1 MPIKNLITTAM
12 EGDAISFQNTFDEE
26 LKARIGKAL
35 TERIED
41 MQEVSKETLIS
52 YVKKAPDNAVKT
64 KFQAIAHQKRAI
76 DAGGDTRDMHF
87 DLSDKLHR
95 RYNNRMTGINKAVDK
110 IVKEAYNPLKPL
122 VRSIS
127 FNDFQDANGAED
139 YAKVKKIKWPYGIE
153 VKYDDKNLS
162 VTFKTAKMKTV
173 AQLLDKVVDFGAVS
187 AGEVLDL
194 PAELMGSY
202 INPSKG
208 NHSIHREVM
217 KYKGR

>member
-1 MPIKNLITTAM
+1 
-12 EGDAISFQNTFDEE
+12 
-26 LKARIGKAL
+26 
-35 TERIED
+35 
-41 MQEVSKETLIS
+41 MQEVSKETLAS
-52 YVKKAPDNAVKT
+52 YIKKAPDNATRT
-64 KFQAIAHQKRAI
+64 KFQAIAHQKRSI

-87 DLSDKLHR
+87 DMADKLHR
-95 RYNNRMTGINKAVDK
+95 RYNNRVAGVAKAVDK

-122 VRSIS
+122 TRSIS
-127 FNDFQDANGAED
+127 FNDFEDANGAED

-173 AQLLDKVVDFGAVS
+173 AELLDKAVDFGAVS

-194 PAELMGSY
+194 PAELMGAYNS
-202 INPSKG
+202 PSKG

-217 KYKGR
+217 KSKGK